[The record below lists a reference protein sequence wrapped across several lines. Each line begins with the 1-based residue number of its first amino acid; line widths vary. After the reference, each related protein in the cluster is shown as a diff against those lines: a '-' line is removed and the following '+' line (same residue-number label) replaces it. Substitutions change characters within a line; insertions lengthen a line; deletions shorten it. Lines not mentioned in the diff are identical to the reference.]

1 MMGVDILGG
10 VLFVKREKLCVKV
23 LDGAFPFS
31 EGFNPYPQSPIQGNE
46 DVGCEVGME

>member
-31 EGFNPYPQSPIQGNE
+31 EVSTHILKVQFKA
-46 DVGCEVGME
+46 MKM